1 MDRWTGWPAKGVI
14 WSIPEICSLWSPFGF
29 SFESEIIL
37 WAFLISWS
45 RNMSGQAFRFHTT
58 TVKCNWFC
66 RSLDIWSLASQ
77 KPSEIQMKIVW
88 RLKWNHLRKPKK
100 IKGVKAQNITKL
112 RELADVASQW
122 RRVLSSYDSRPRC
135 HAGDLRELAEAGSWG
150 MDVGR
155 GMSQSLQGSQRHV
168 QLQSFF
174 FKKERCFWFVLA
186 TVLLILVKH
195 FCWHQRFAQNMQI
208 AADWDLP
215 RAILTVWKSRWNSL
229 FKQSLRNL
237 QSMDWYVIRPSDLR
251 LSSRQWFKVWKME
264 RDCAIVC
271 SLVWRGVFAKS
282 SVVSL

>member
-1 MDRWTGWPAKGVI
+1 METQV
-14 WSIPEICSLWSPFGF
+14 
-29 SFESEIIL
+29 
-37 WAFLISWS
+37 
-45 RNMSGQAFRFHTT
+45 
-58 TVKCNWFC
+58 
-66 RSLDIWSLASQ
+66 
-77 KPSEIQMKIVW
+77 KPS
-88 RLKWNHLRKPKK
+88 KK
-100 IKGVKAQNITKL
+100 AEENKRSQNTKHYEAS
-112 RELADVASQW
+112 RAGRRSIAVEKSSVELWQSTP
-122 RRVLSSYDSRPRC
+122 LPC
-135 HAGDLRELAEAGSWG
+135 WG
-150 MDVGR
+150 PEGVGR
-155 GMSQSLQGSQRHV
+155 GRILGDGCWSRDVAVFARIPTSCPIAE
-168 QLQSFF
+168 FF